1 MDKMSKT
8 IRIKVTAM
16 APTNRN
22 LKDIGFPMPKR
33 WASFGLESS
42 ELTIQERR
50 ALQRILQFHHST
62 REAASIMRSIRQR
75 GENFNL
81 ELISRYKH
89 SRDRSC
95 LFRILTH
102 LCVAYNIF
110 QRHGHPNSPL
120 RYMCNFPRGVLSTK
134 AIPSKAELD
143 QLSTWYYNLKKNCLL
158 YTSPSPRD
166 LSTSRMP
173 SSA

>member
-1 MDKMSKT
+1 MSKL
-8 IRIKVTAM
+8 IRFKLKTKAM
-16 APTNRN
+16 APTN
-22 LKDIGFPMPKR
+22 LKDIGFPMPER
-33 WASFGLESS
+33 WASFGLDSS
-42 ELTIQERR
+42 ELSILERR
-50 ALQRILQFHHST
+50 TLQTILQFHHST

-110 QRHGHPNSPL
+110 QRYGHPNSPL
-120 RYMCNFPRGVLSTK
+120 RYLREEF
-134 AIPSKAELD
+134 
-143 QLSTWYYNLKKNCLL
+143 
-158 YTSPSPRD
+158 
-166 LSTSRMP
+166 
-173 SSA
+173 